1 MPFGIANVPTTFQRL
16 MSHIFRD
23 DILKIVIV
31 YLDDIVIYNENMEE
45 HLRSLDT
52 VFAKMKARGLKLK
65 GKKCKLFQPEV
76 KY

>member
-16 MSHIFRD
+16 MSDIFRD
-23 DILKIVIV
+23 DISKILIV
-31 YLDDIVIYNENMEE
+31 YLEDIVIYIENMKE

-52 VFAKMKARGLKLK
+52 VFAKIKTRGLKFK